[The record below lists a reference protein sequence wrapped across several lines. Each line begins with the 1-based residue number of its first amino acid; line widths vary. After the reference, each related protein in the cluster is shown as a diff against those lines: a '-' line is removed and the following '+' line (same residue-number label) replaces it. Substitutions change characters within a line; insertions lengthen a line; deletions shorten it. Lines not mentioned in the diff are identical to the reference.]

1 MVGMVAGDRP
11 AEELSAGFGRA
22 CEDPGLRAE
31 DGLQVWVLS
40 GACSGHYARDVIA
53 RICGQL
59 EHVDAEPP
67 ASAMIRVPM
76 GEAELTLEVLIP
88 SFLSAALA
96 MSQGQR
102 VELHT
107 LTHLES
113 VNQGASFT
121 PRLLGFATP
130 EDRRFFELLT
140 TVKGIGPKKALRV
153 MAEPVAKIAL
163 LIERGDAKG
172 LSGLPEIG
180 KRMAETVIAELKGKC
195 VSYAAAAVMDGAGS
209 GGTAAGSLS
218 AFGARK
224 PADSGARLPPV
235 QRDAVEALVRM
246 GDVRAEAERKVA
258 RAVER
263 LEGRADAG
271 SGPGGAAERELDVE
285 VVLRAVFSGGAN

>member
-1 MVGMVAGDRP
+1 MWG
-11 AEELSAGFGRA
+11 
-22 CEDPGLRAE
+22 
-31 DGLQVWVLS
+31 LS
-40 GACSGHYARDVIA
+40 GACSGHYAPPVIA
-53 RICGQL
+53 RVAGQL

-67 ASAMIRVPM
+67 ASAMIRVAF
-76 GEAELTLEVLIP
+76 GDAELSLEVLIP
-88 SFLSAALA
+88 SFLSAGLAL
-96 MSQGQR
+96 SQGQR

-113 VNQGASFT
+113 MNQGASFT

-195 VSYAAAAVMDGAGS
+195 VSYAASGVMDGAGD
-209 GGTAAGSLS
+209 GRAGSAGGAGGLS

-224 PADSGARLPPV
+224 AFDPGSRLPPTE
-235 QRDAVEALVRM
+235 RDAIEALVRM
-246 GDVRAEAERKVA
+246 GDVRSEAERKVA
-258 RAVER
+258 RAIER
-263 LEGRADAG
+263 LEGSRAEGKA
-271 SGPGGAAERELDVE
+271 LDVE

>member
-1 MVGMVAGDRP
+1 
-11 AEELSAGFGRA
+11 
-22 CEDPGLRAE
+22 
-31 DGLQVWVLS
+31 
-40 GACSGHYARDVIA
+40 VIA
-53 RICGQL
+53 RVAGQL

-67 ASAMIRVPM
+67 ASAMIRVAF
-76 GEAELTLEVLIP
+76 GDTELSLEVLIP
-88 SFLSAALA
+88 SFLSAGLALSA
-96 MSQGQR
+96 GTR

-113 VNQGASFT
+113 MNQGASFT

-153 MAEPVAKIAL
+153 MAEPVSKIAL

-195 VSYAAAAVMDGAGS
+195 VSYAASGVMEGAGGTGP
-209 GGTAAGSLS
+209 GGAGMTGLS

-224 PADSGARLPPV
+224 AVDAGSRLPPM

-246 GDVRAEAERKVA
+246 GDVRAEAERKVG
-258 RAVER
+258 
-263 LEGRADAG
+263 L
-271 SGPGGAAERELDVE
+271 AAERLAQRSAGAEGGGPTVDVE
-285 VVLRAVFSGGAN
+285 TLLRVVFSGVAN